1 MAQNHIIDWIGIV
14 LAFSFGMTMF
24 YHGHA
29 IFHGKNG
36 YKHTEREKHKSAE
49 TRKRIEKLLKDK

>member
-1 MAQNHIIDWIGIV
+1 MDQNHLIDWIGIV
-14 LAFSFGMTMF
+14 LALAFGMTMF

-36 YKHTEREKHKSAE
+36 YKHAEREKHKSAV
-49 TRKRIEKLLKDK
+49 TRKTYREIAQR

>member
-1 MAQNHIIDWIGIV
+1 
-14 LAFSFGMTMF
+14 MTMF

-36 YKHTEREKHKSAE
+36 YKHTEREKHKSAA